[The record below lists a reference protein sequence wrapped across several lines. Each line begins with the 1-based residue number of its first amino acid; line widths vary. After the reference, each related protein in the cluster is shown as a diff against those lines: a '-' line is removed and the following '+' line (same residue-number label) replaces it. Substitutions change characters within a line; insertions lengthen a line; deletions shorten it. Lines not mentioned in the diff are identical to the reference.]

1 MRRRDFENG
10 GMRAIVTGG
19 ARGIGRAI
27 ARKLLEDGY
36 SVVVFDIDRDVGVK
50 TAIELGSIGKVDFID
65 VDVGSEESVCRA
77 FRKVHADFRLIDA
90 VVNNAGIS
98 EGFGSPIEYL
108 DIGQWNRVLAVN
120 LTSIALT
127 AKYAYPLFR
136 NAKGA
141 FVNISSTRFLQS
153 EKNTFAY
160 SASKGG
166 VVSLTH
172 ALAMSLG
179 PSIRVNCISPGWID
193 TKGEPL
199 RAQDH
204 SQHPAGRVGRPEDI
218 ASLASYLLSDD
229 AEFITGQNF
238 IVDGGMTRKMIYIE

>member
-1 MRRRDFENG
+1 MKRRDVQG
-10 GMRAIVTGG
+10 GMRAIVSGG

-27 ARKLLEDGY
+27 ARRLLEDGY
-36 SVVVFDIDRDVGVK
+36 SVVIFDIDRDEGVK
-50 TAIELGSIGKVDFID
+50 TASELGATGKVDFID

-77 FRKVHADFRLIDA
+77 FQKVHADFRLIDA

-108 DIGQWNRVLAVN
+108 DIAQWNRVLAVN
-120 LTSIALT
+120 LTSMALM
-127 AKYAYPLFR
+127 AKYSYPLFR
-136 NAKGA
+136 NARGGM
-141 FVNISSTRFLQS
+141 VNISSTRFLQS
-153 EKNTFAY
+153 ENNTFAY

-172 ALAMSLG
+172 SLAVSLG

-199 RAQDH
+199 RPEDH
-204 SQHPAGRVGRPEDI
+204 SRHPSGRVGRPEDI
-218 ASLASYLLSDD
+218 ASLVSYLLSDD

-238 IVDGGMTRKMIYIE
+238 IVDGGMTKKMIYAE

>member
-1 MRRRDFENG
+1 MRRQDTESA
-10 GMRAIVTGG
+10 MRAIVTGG

-27 ARKLLEDGY
+27 AQQLLKEGY
-36 SVVVFDIDRDVGVK
+36 SVIIFEIDRDQGMK
-50 TAIELGSIGKVDFID
+50 TVSELSSIGKVDFID
-65 VDVGSEESVCRA
+65 VDVGSEESVYRG
-77 FRKVHADFRLIDA
+77 FQKVHADYRLIDA

-108 DIGQWNRVLAVN
+108 DIGQWNHVLAVN

-127 AKYAYPLFR
+127 AKHAYPLFR
-136 NAKGA
+136 RGKGA
-141 FVNISSTRFLQS
+141 MVNISSTRFLQS

-172 ALAMSLG
+172 ALAVSLG

-193 TKGEPL
+193 TKGEPI
-199 RAQDH
+199 RSQDH
-204 SQHPAGRVGRPEDI
+204 AQHPAGRVGIPKDI
-218 ASLASYLLSDD
+218 AELTSYLLSDKSG
-229 AEFITGQNF
+229 FITGQNF

>member
-1 MRRRDFENG
+1 MKRSEPEN
-10 GMRAIVTGG
+10 GMRAVVTGG
-19 ARGIGRAI
+19 ARGIGRAVA
-27 ARKLLEDGY
+27 ARLLEDGY
-36 SVVVFDIDRDVGVK
+36 SVVILDIDRDEGIK
-50 TAIELGSIGKVDFID
+50 TASELGRAGKIDFIE
-65 VDVGSEESVCRA
+65 VDVGSEESVYRA
-77 FRKVHADFRLIDA
+77 FQKIHAEFRLIDA

-98 EGFGSPIEYL
+98 EGFGSPIQYL

-120 LTSIALT
+120 LTSIALM
-127 AKYAYPLFR
+127 AKYGYPLFR
-136 NAKGA
+136 NGRGA
-141 FVNISSTRFLQS
+141 MVNISSTRFLQS

-172 ALAMSLG
+172 SLAVSLG

-193 TKGEPL
+193 TKGESL
-199 RAQDH
+199 RPIDH
-204 SQHPAGRVGRPEDI
+204 SQHVSGRVGRSEDI

-238 IVDGGMTRKMIYIE
+238 IVDGGMTKMMIYVE